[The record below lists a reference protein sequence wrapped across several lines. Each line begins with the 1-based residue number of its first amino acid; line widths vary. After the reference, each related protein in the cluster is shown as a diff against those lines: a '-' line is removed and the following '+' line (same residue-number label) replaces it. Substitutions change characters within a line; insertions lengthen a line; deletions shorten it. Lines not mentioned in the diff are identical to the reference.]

1 MSERKENPWILLP
14 LLFCLGGMLLL
25 GCFWQ
30 GRYEKA
36 SYVQVSRFYQTIRNN
51 NPEMEADLLFSL
63 KEYLSLSAE
72 EQSDTGYQEDF
83 LEKYGYS
90 KEDFGHE
97 QEAGVIF
104 LQGGVMAGIL
114 AGFLFSVRHEAGRKR
129 RRIGELTVCLEK
141 ANEGEN
147 IPLILEEEDEFSSLQ
162 DEIHKTVGHLYT
174 MRENAEKAR
183 ENFRENLIN
192 IAHQIKTPLTAAL
205 LTLQIMEK
213 KEPGRYTEAIGR
225 QLRRLNRLEE
235 ELMLLSTIDSGTL
248 TLRRESVDVYTVLEL
263 AAENLAE
270 FAGDRGIQIQVPDR
284 GRAEFTGD
292 MEWTMEA
299 IMNLLKNS
307 MEHSPEGSR
316 ILCDYSSNFLYTE
329 IRILDEGE
337 GFLPEDIPHLFERFY
352 RGKNK
357 RDQGLGIGLSLA
369 GSLLEMQN
377 GVISAGNRPEGGAYF
392 EIRFY
397 RTDSAGA

>member
-14 LLFCLGGMLLL
+14 LLLCLGGMLLL

-114 AGFLFSVRHEAGRKR
+114 AGFLFSARHEAGRKR

-141 ANEGEN
+141 ANAGEN

-248 TLRRESVDVYTVLEL
+248 TLRREPVDVYTVLEL

-352 RGKNK
+352 RGKISGI
-357 RDQGLGIGLSLA
+357 RDLGSDFLWLVRCWKCRTALFQQETGRKA
-369 GSLLEMQN
+369 GR
-377 GVISAGNRPEGGAYF
+377 I
-392 EIRFY
+392 
-397 RTDSAGA
+397 

>member
-14 LLFCLGGMLLL
+14 LLLCLGGMLLL

-63 KEYLSLSAE
+63 KEYLSLSTE

-104 LQGGVMAGIL
+104 LQGGVMVGIL
-114 AGFLFSVRHEAGRKR
+114 AGFLFSARQEAGRKR

-162 DEIHKTVGHLYT
+162 DEIYKTVGHLYT

-284 GRAEFTGD
+284 GRAEFIGD

-299 IMNLLKNS
+299 VMNLLKNS

-316 ILCDYSSNFLYTE
+316 IVCDYSSNFLYTE

-377 GVISAGNRPEGGAYF
+377 GPYFSRKPAGRRGVF
-392 EIRFY
+392 
-397 RTDSAGA
+397 